1 MPALR
6 ACTRHAL
13 QTLRQGPR
21 HEVLDGDSGLNAID
35 SNRVAEPLRDARPQL
50 DDGCVHA
57 FLSQRSS
64 GDRRAHRAP
73 FRGALVRAVRE
84 RTRGRP
90 MLYTRR
96 RVNANGLLR
105 LLATIGGCVEGE
117 TAT

>member
-13 QTLRQGPR
+13 QTLRQGLR

-50 DDGCVHA
+50 DEGCVHA
-57 FLSQRSS
+57 LPSYNAQ
-64 GDRRAHRAP
+64 GELPGAACVVPWRARESRARAY
-73 FRGALVRAVRE
+73 RGL
-84 RTRGRP
+84 P

-96 RVNANGLLR
+96 RVNASGQSGLEP
-105 LLATIGGCVEGE
+105 AGAC
-117 TAT
+117 